1 MRRAVI
7 AITSRPCNS
16 RAEPIIA
23 MPCPMRIVVAA
34 VSVLLLV
41 FTAASMMFSSADEAR
56 AFFAGRPGRSWVSA
70 QGREGS
76 HLLLC

>member
-1 MRRAVI
+1 
-7 AITSRPCNS
+7 
-16 RAEPIIA
+16 
-23 MPCPMRIVVAA
+23 MRIVVAA

-70 QGREGS
+70 GGREGS
-76 HLLLC
+76 HLLLG